1 MSEVKIGFI
10 GAGGNARGHM
20 TRLSEL
26 DEAKIVAIC
35 DISEET
41 AQSAIDEFGG
51 VAYTDHHTMLDE
63 AEMDALYISVPPFAH
78 TDAEVLAAEAGL
90 HLFVE
95 KPVVMDVDHGLEI
108 LSAIRDA
115 GTLSSVGYQLRLMET
130 SNRIKAYLADRTVA
144 MISSHR
150 WGGLPGVPWWRVMDQ
165 SGGQLHEQ
173 TTHQVDLMRYC
184 TGHEIVEVYAKY
196 DLLTM
201 GDVESI
207 TIPDSQAAV
216 FTFDNGTIA
225 TVTTSPMM
233 TEGGGK
239 SDLNFLLRDQIVGW
253 STGSVSVSGAEAPDL
268 EGEARELPD
277 APANIDEA
285 FVRAIL
291 ADDQSIIPCSYEE
304 GLRTADVTLAANESA
319 RTGQPVR
326 PKMA

>member
-1 MSEVKIGFI
+1 MPEVKIGFI

-20 TRLSEL
+20 TRLG
-26 DEAKIVAIC
+26 DIAEATIVAIC
-35 DISEET
+35 DISEDA
-41 AQSAIDEFGG
+41 AQAATGEFGG
-51 VAYTDHHTMLDE
+51 SAWTDHHAMLDE
-63 AEMDALYISVPPFAH
+63 VEMDALYISVPPFAH

-95 KPVVMDVDHGLEI
+95 KPVVMEMDLGLEI
-108 LSAIRDA
+108 LAAIREA
-115 GTLSSVGYQLRLMET
+115 GVLSSVGYQLRLMET
-130 SNRIKAYLADRTVA
+130 SHRIKAYLADRTVA

-150 WGGLPGVPWWRVMDQ
+150 WGGLPGVAWWRVMDQ

-173 TTHQVDLMRYC
+173 TTHQVDLMRYL
-184 TGHEIVEVYAKY
+184 TGHEIVEVYARY
-196 DLLTM
+196 DLLAM
-201 GDVESI
+201 GDVENI
-207 TIPDSQAAV
+207 TIPDSQAAM

-233 TEGGGK
+233 TRGGGK

-253 STGSVSVSGAEAPDL
+253 SAGAVTVSGVDAPEL
-268 EGEARELPD
+268 EGEAREVPD
-277 APANIDEA
+277 APAHIDEA

-319 RTGQPVR
+319 RTGRPVR
-326 PKMA
+326 PRMA

>member
-1 MSEVKIGFI
+1 MSEVKVAFI

-20 TRLSEL
+20 TRLSEV
-26 DEAKIVAIC
+26 DDANIVAIC
-35 DISEET
+35 DLSED
-41 AQSAIDEFGG
+41 AAKSATDEFGG
-51 VAYTDHHTMLDE
+51 TVYTDHHKMLDE
-63 AEMDALYISVPPFAH
+63 VEMDAVYVSIPPFAH
-78 TDAEVLAAEAGL
+78 TDAEIIAAEAGI

-95 KPVVMDVDHGLEI
+95 KPVVTDMEQGLEI

-115 GTLSSVGYQLRLMET
+115 GVLSSVGYQLRLLDT
-130 SNRIKAYLADRTVA
+130 SQRIKAYLAKRTVA

-150 WGGLPGVPWWRVMDQ
+150 WGGLPGVAWWRVMEQ

-173 TTHQVDLMRYC
+173 TTHQVDLMRYL

-201 GDVESI
+201 DDVENI
-207 TIPDSQAAV
+207 TIPDSQAAI

-233 TEGGGK
+233 TQGGGK
-239 SDLNFLLRDQIVGW
+239 SDLNFLLRDQIIGW
-253 STGSVSVSGAEAPDL
+253 STGSVNVSGAEAPEL
-268 EGEARELPD
+268 EGEPEDTP
-277 APANIDEA
+277 NIDET

-291 ADDQSIIPCSYEE
+291 AGDQSIIPCSYED

-319 RTGQPVR
+319 KTGKPVT
-326 PKMA
+326 PQMA

>member
-20 TRLSEL
+20 TRLGDV
-26 DEAKIVAIC
+26 DEATIVAIC
-35 DISEET
+35 DLSEEA
-41 AQSAIDEFGG
+41 AQDAADEFGG
-51 VAYTDHHTMLDE
+51 AVYTDYREMLDA
-63 AEMDALYISVPPFAH
+63 AEMDALYVSIPPFAH
-78 TDAEVLAAEAGL
+78 TDAEILAAEAGL

-115 GTLSSVGYQLRLMET
+115 GVLSSVGYQLRLMET
-130 SNRIKAYLADRTVA
+130 SQRIKSYLQDRQVA

-150 WGGLPGVPWWRVMDQ
+150 WGGLPGVAWWRVMDQ

-173 TTHQVDLMRYC
+173 TTHQVDLMRYL
-184 TGHEIVEVYAKY
+184 TGHEIVEVYAEY

-201 GDVESI
+201 DDVENM
-207 TIPDSQAAV
+207 TVPDSQAAI

-225 TVTTSPMM
+225 TITTSPMM

-253 STGSVSVSGAEAPDL
+253 STREVTVSGVEAPDL
-268 EGEARELPD
+268 AGEAQEQPG
-277 APANIDEA
+277 APANIDDA

-291 ADDQSIIPCSYEE
+291 ADDQSIIPCSYED
-304 GLRTADVTLAANESA
+304 GLRTADVTLSANESA
-319 RTGQPVR
+319 RTGRPVA

>member
-20 TRLSEL
+20 TRLSEVE
-26 DEAKIVAIC
+26 DATIVAIC

-51 VAYTDHHTMLDE
+51 VAYTDHHEMLDS
-63 AEMDALYISVPPFAH
+63 AEMDGLYISVPPFAH
-78 TDAEVLAAEAGL
+78 TDAEVLAAQAGL
-90 HLFVE
+90 HVFVE
-95 KPVVMDVDHGLEI
+95 KPVVMDMDHGLEI
-108 LSAIRDA
+108 LSAIREA
-115 GTLSSVGYQLRLMET
+115 GVLSSVGYQLRLMET
-130 SNRIKAYLADRTVA
+130 SQRIKAYLEGRTVG

-173 TTHQVDLMRYC
+173 TTHQVDLMRYL
-184 TGHEIVEVYAKY
+184 TGHEVVEVYAQY

-201 GDVESI
+201 DDVENI
-207 TIPDSQAAV
+207 NIPDSQATV

-233 TEGGGK
+233 MQGGGK
-239 SDLNFLLRDQIVGW
+239 SDLSFLLRDQIVGW
-253 STGSVSVSGAEAPDL
+253 STGAVTVTGVEAPDL
-268 EGEARELPD
+268 EGEARETPD
-277 APANIDEA
+277 APAHIDEA

-291 ADDQSIIPCSYEE
+291 AGDQSIIPCSYEE

-319 RTGQPVR
+319 RTGQPVQ

>member
-20 TRLSEL
+20 TRLSEV
-26 DEAKIVAIC
+26 DEANIVAIC
-35 DISEET
+35 DLSEEA
-41 AQSAIDEFGG
+41 AQSAVDEFGG
-51 VAYTDHHTMLDE
+51 SAYTDHHEMLDE
-63 AEMDALYISVPPFAH
+63 VEMDALYVSIPPFAH
-78 TDAEVLAAEAGL
+78 TDAEILAAEAGI

-95 KPVVMDVDHGLEI
+95 KPVVTKMEQGLEI

-115 GTLSSVGYQLRLMET
+115 GVLSSVGYQLRLLDT
-130 SNRIKAYLADRTVA
+130 SQRIKSYLADRTVA

-150 WGGLPGVPWWRVMDQ
+150 WGGLPGVAWWRVMDQ

-173 TTHQVDLMRYC
+173 TTHQVDLMRYL

-196 DLLTM
+196 DLM
-201 GDVESI
+201 AMDDVENI
-207 TIPDSQAAV
+207 TIPDSQAAI

-225 TVTTSPMM
+225 TITTSPMM

-239 SDLNFLLRDQIVGW
+239 SDLNFLLRDQIIGW
-253 STGSVSVSGAEAPDL
+253 STGAVAVSGVEAPEL
-268 EGEARELPD
+268 EGEPEDTP
-277 APANIDEA
+277 NIDET

-291 ADDQSIIPCSYEE
+291 AGDQSIIPCSYED

-319 RTGQPVR
+319 KTGQPVK
-326 PKMA
+326 PQMA